1 MTRSAPRPGADAI
14 ASAPAS
20 PPYQLSDA
28 QQAALANMARTLGTR
43 PRRMP
48 FADRAEFQR
57 YWDRLT
63 AACEQRRAETP
74 AERRSRE
81 EAKAARMASYYANE
95 EHLLAY
101 AKRYCQRY
109 QPSVAKLR
117 AQLQRKAGT
126 STAPIEAVL
135 ARLDTILDDDRR
147 ARELADQLRA
157 QGRNARA
164 IATKLR
170 QRQFSAETITRFLNA
185 SADDNGSLWDTDALT
200 RKVRQLLRKGTAS
213 ATIRR
218 TLVER
223 PADGP
228 LVDAALAALIGDTG
242 DDPAITTAIARLRR
256 RNLDDPTII
265 RRLQAKGFRYAAIVQ
280 VLRGEAEAKAGA
292 GELD

>member
-1 MTRSAPRPGADAI
+1 MSMSADRTSADGVVP
-14 ASAPAS
+14 APAS
-20 PPYQLSDA
+20 APYQLSDA
-28 QQAALANMARTLGTR
+28 QQAALASMVRTLGMR

-63 AACEQRRAETP
+63 AACAQRRVESP
-74 AERRSRE
+74 AERRTRE

-126 STAPIEAVL
+126 SVAPIDAVL
-135 ARLDTILDDDRR
+135 ARLESMLDDDRR

-164 IATKLR
+164 IASKLR
-170 QRQFSAETITRFLNA
+170 QRQFTPETITRCLNA
-185 SADDNGSLWDTDALT
+185 SADDTGSLWDTEALT

-218 TLVER
+218 TLVEC

-228 LVDAALAALIGDTG
+228 LVDAALAALMGDTG
-242 DDPAITTAIARLRR
+242 DDPAIITAIARLRR

-280 VLRGEAEAKAGA
+280 VLRAP
-292 GELD
+292 